1 MGSIDRFQILK
12 VRELKILKHW
22 FKNDNIRRRMDA
34 MLPLDAWY
42 ARLNK
47 DEDDTVIMAYDGQL
61 PAGMVSIEFVEERA
75 YIGLIVNPLYQLQGY
90 GKQILQKLLTDP
102 GFTGVRE
109 WAASIEKDNQ
119 ISLACFQAAGFT
131 LEDTEPDED
140 GFLTLILRG

>member
-12 VRELKILKHW
+12 VRELKILEHW

-42 ARLNK
+42 ARLSK
-47 DEDDTVIMAYDGQL
+47 DENDTVIMAHDGQL

>member
-1 MGSIDRFQILK
+1 MVSIDRFQILK
-12 VRELKILKHW
+12 EPELKLLEHW

-42 ARLNK
+42 ARLSK
-47 DEDDTVIMAYDGQL
+47 DEDDTVLMAYDGQL

-90 GKQILQKLLTDP
+90 GKQILQKLLTDS

>member
-1 MGSIDRFQILK
+1 MVSIDRFQILK
-12 VRELKILKHW
+12 VRELKILEHW

-42 ARLNK
+42 ARLSK
-47 DEDDTVIMAYDGQL
+47 DEDDTVLMAYNGQL
-61 PAGMVSIEFVEERA
+61 PGGMVSIEFVEERA

-102 GFTGVRE
+102 GFTSVRE
-109 WAASIEKDNQ
+109 WAACIEKDNQ

>member
-42 ARLNK
+42 TRLNK

-61 PAGMVSIEFVEERA
+61 PAGMVSIEFVKERA

-119 ISLACFQAAGFT
+119 ISLACFQESGFT

>member
-12 VRELKILKHW
+12 ERELKILEHW

-61 PAGMVSIEFVEERA
+61 PAGMVSRVC
-75 YIGLIVNPLYQLQGY
+75 GG
-90 GKQILQKLLTDP
+90 
-102 GFTGVRE
+102 TGVYRIDRQSFVP
-109 WAASIEKDNQ
+109 ASRVRKTDF
-119 ISLACFQAAGFT
+119 AKTA
-131 LEDTEPDED
+131 D
-140 GFLTLILRG
+140 

>member
-1 MGSIDRFQILK
+1 MVSIDRFQILK
-12 VRELKILKHW
+12 VRELKILEHW

-42 ARLNK
+42 ARLSK

>member
-61 PAGMVSIEFVEERA
+61 PAGMVSIEFVKERA

>member
-1 MGSIDRFQILK
+1 MVSIDRFQILK
-12 VRELKILKHW
+12 ERELKILEHW

-34 MLPLDAWY
+34 MLSLDAWY

-47 DEDDTVIMAYDGQL
+47 DEDDTVIMAYDGEC
-61 PAGMVSIEFVEERA
+61 PAGMVSMEFVEERA

-102 GFTGVRE
+102 GFTSVRE
-109 WAASIEKDNQ
+109 WAANIEKDNQ

>member
-1 MGSIDRFQILK
+1 MVSIIRFQILK
-12 VRELKILKHW
+12 ERELKILEHW

-47 DEDDTVIMAYDGQL
+47 DEDDTVIMAYDGEC
-61 PAGMVSIEFVEERA
+61 PAGMVSMEFVEERA

-102 GFTGVRE
+102 GFTSVRE
-109 WAASIEKDNQ
+109 WAANIEKDNQ